1 MARVRKNVW
10 KLKPTDKT
18 LEWYERAVTA
28 MKARP
33 IAEATSWRYQA
44 AIHEYNRATDP
55 FRQSNDVLP
64 TAGER
69 QKYWTQCQH
78 GSWYFLSWHR
88 MYLYHF
94 ETIVAAEVEK
104 LGGPADWALPYWNYS
119 DDRDANARL
128 LPTAFRSPKKNDGS
142 DNALF
147 VNTRTPDCNAGRQ
160 FADDSDV
167 AIAGPLREPDF
178 VSLSFGTGFGG
189 PQTNFMHSGNL
200 IGSLELTPHGNMHMA
215 VGGLMQSFSTAALD
229 PIFWLHHANIDR
241 LWKKWIALG
250 GGRDN
255 PTSDTAWMNQTFTF
269 FDENGAQKT
278 FTGAQIVNTVT
289 QLGYRYDDD
298 PLVYWPYF
306 WPYVI
311 APTPPPPPAPS
322 ASPAPTPDQQVKSQE
337 PLANVQQPVRLT
349 DKRQDVKIAVPQA
362 ARSVFTTS
370 QAAKFAGER
379 WILQLQ
385 DIQYDAPVGVSYML
399 FLNLPD
405 GGPDPDHTSPNYI
418 GTLGFFGKTESGTH
432 PGMTEGGLSA
442 EYDVTAVVQ
451 RLGSIDEIKLS
462 AIPNYPKAPP
472 DRPDLA
478 RAIAQLKPQGNP
490 RFGRIILLKQKIE

>member
-167 AIAGPLREPDF
+167 AIAGPLRERDF

-241 LWKKWIALG
+241 LWQVWLD
-250 GGRDN
+250 RDASHAN
-255 PTSDTAWMNQTFTF
+255 PTSTWGTKVKFAFRNAAGKAVTMSSQQV
-269 FDENGAQKT
+269 EKT
-278 FTGAQIVNTVT
+278 SNAPLFYT
-289 QLGYRYDDD
+289 YDDTSD
-298 PLVYWPYF
+298 PLAKTKLGTVATVGGVKKKTTVQQMVGATKKSF
-306 WPYVI
+306 MLDQREVNASLI
-311 APTPPPPPAPS
+311 AKPEVGARAATKATAARESRRIFLNIEKIVSQEPAPS
-322 ASPAPTPDQQVKSQE
+322 
-337 PLANVQQPVRLT
+337 
-349 DKRQDVKIAVPQA
+349 
-362 ARSVFTTS
+362 
-370 QAAKFAGER
+370 
-379 WILQLQ
+379 
-385 DIQYDAPVGVSYML
+385 
-399 FLNLPD
+399 
-405 GGPDPDHTSPNYI
+405 
-418 GTLGFFGKTESGTH
+418 
-432 PGMTEGGLSA
+432 
-442 EYDVTAVVQ
+442 YDVYLNVPEGQ
-451 RLGSIDEIKLS
+451 DPRKHPQLFIGRLPMFGLLEASRKATS
-462 AIPNYPKAPP
+462 AGRGLHYAFDVTHLYAHMSTLPGWNPTQLRVSFVPARGKAP
-472 DRPDLA
+472 A
-478 RAIAQLKPQGNP
+478 KVTV
-490 RFGRIILLKQKIE
+490 GRVSLYTA